1 MPSENFSLRH
11 GAVRKPDTAERPPAQ
26 YPRRAVLAALA
37 AAIGAPRMAA
47 GAETPAD
54 AQPADPHTIVVF
66 GDSQAE
72 GLAVGLRHISHQFP
86 GAKIQNRTKAGTAI
100 SQPQNYDWPAAIGD
114 YVPDP
119 TVNTAVLMFG
129 GNDRLPMHPTT
140 GAAIP
145 FRSPA
150 WNETYRS
157 RVAAILHSLSDKKL
171 RVVWVSQPICREAHY
186 SQDMEFLN
194 TIYREEAASGGATY
208 LDIWTLIADAGQ
220 FAAYG
225 RTLDGV
231 TARLRLDDGIHFT
244 PSGYEIIA
252 NRVMQTIETPTDAP
266 T

>member
-1 MPSENFSLRH
+1 MQSENFSSPRH
-11 GAVRKPDTAERPPAQ
+11 AIRNLDTAEYPPVR
-26 YPRRAVLAALA
+26 YYRRAVLTALA
-37 AAIGAPRMAA
+37 AAIVVGGEM
-47 GAETPAD
+47 PAR
-54 AQPADPHTIVVF
+54 AQSTDSHTIVVF

-72 GLAVGLRHISHQFP
+72 GLAAGLRHISHQFP
-86 GAKIQNRTKAGTAI
+86 GTKIQNRTKAGTAI
-100 SQPQNYDWPAAIGD
+100 SQLQNYDWPAAIQD
-114 YVPDP
+114 YVPDA
-119 TVNTAVLMFG
+119 TVTTAVLMFG
-129 GNDRLPMHPTT
+129 GNDRLPMHPPT

-145 FRSPA
+145 FRAPA

-171 RVVWVSQPICREAHY
+171 RVIWVSQPICREPRY
-186 SQDMEFLN
+186 SQDMEYLN
-194 TIYREEAASGGATY
+194 TIFRDETATGGATY

-252 NRVMQTIETPTDAP
+252 NRVMKTIEAPVDAP
-266 T
+266 K